1 MNMCESLVKPDC
13 SKPKV
18 MKSQGIQ
25 EALISMLAD
34 LKSEKK
40 DLITLGIQYIRYVQ
54 NAVLKN
60 IVQSLPNLEKVVLC
74 EEKYSFTP
82 DHFKAATHQQR
93 KAKEKLTISHL
104 RDPDAAINAATF
116 RKDDI
121 ITTREGK
128 SLISKFLS
136 ANAVDLRIDANVILD
151 IDSELNLQRIQCQH
165 GEHCTCEYYTTPIRC
180 IFKKSHQQPIVQ
192 DLITV
197 SQKKGEAEMAQIDW
211 LLDER
216 SKLSPSMSACSIL
229 TSGDIDAIPIH
240 LYSLSKKWPQVNG
253 RYSQTVSVILQKP
266 HKKWTYIMLQT

>member
-1 MNMCESLVKPDC
+1 MADLLSSEMNMCQSLVKPDC

-18 MKSQGIQ
+18 MKSKGIQ

-40 DLITLGIQYIRYVQ
+40 DLITLGTNTIPNTISTSIQMATVEF
-54 NAVLKN
+54 A
-60 IVQSLPNLEKVVLC
+60 
-74 EEKYSFTP
+74 
-82 DHFKAATHQQR
+82 AATHQQR

-136 ANAVDLRIDANVILD
+136 ANAVDLRIDANVTLD

-197 SQKKGEAEMAQIDW
+197 SQRKGEAEMAQIDW

-266 HKKWTYIMLQT
+266 QKNGHI